1 MRVSKRRVT
10 AEEFDSV
17 LPQLGF
23 APAKIEAVRKA
34 MVDGVPGVTVAEEYD
49 INPTG
54 LSISMARVWKLL
66 GKEAPQA
73 KEKKKAVR
81 VAEESSLLGGLLLPP
96 GWQQVTLVAPSSMIE
111 KIRSEI
117 AGLSFPAAL
126 VSKPTRKKK
135 SNT

>member
-34 MVDGVPGVTVAEEYD
+34 MVDGVPGVEVAREYRLA
-49 INPTG
+49 PQS

-66 GKEAPQA
+66 GKAVAKAEAV
-73 KEKKKAVR
+73 EVE
-81 VAEESSLLGGLLLPP
+81 EESSVLGGLVLPP
-96 GWQQVTLVAPSSMIE
+96 GWQQVTLIAPASMIE
-111 KIRSEI
+111 KIRADI
-117 AGLSFPAAL
+117 AGLSFPAEL
-126 VSKPTRKKK
+126 VRQPTRKNKPK
-135 SNT
+135 S